1 MFRHRPTVIDH
12 PATSIRVAALALL
25 LAVVAVAPALAQGY
39 GGTVADILARAESLL
54 AQNRANEAVVQYQEA
69 LTLCTTPAETVGALQ
84 GEARAHMAIQE
95 FLPAAGLLEE
105 AAQRFPDDPRM
116 ADILFL
122 AGIARRQGGD
132 LAAAAPLLR
141 KALEHNPTPD
151 ILPSVTFELARAL
164 RLSGKPDEVVELLKN
179 FETTF
184 AMSPLIPN
192 AIYALAIAQHDA
204 GDLAGSEA
212 TYRHLIEAYPHT
224 QATLESF
231 FELGQVLAE
240 RGGRP
245 AEAAELFRRYANG
258 APGSPVAARALE
270 RAADLTFFSSP
281 KEAALYYGVAQAKS
295 LTNPTP
301 STPDLQVSRWLG
313 TKKRIAGALSSVRVV
328 TLIAAVALALA
339 GGAFVLVRRRR
350 QGGAARAI

>member
-1 MFRHRPTVIDH
+1 MC
-12 PATSIRVAALALL
+12 AAGLACL
-25 LAVVAVAPALAQGY
+25 LAVVAAPPALAQGY
-39 GGTVADILARAESLL
+39 GGTVADIMTRAESLL
-54 AQNRANEAVVQYQEA
+54 SQNRANEAIVQYQEA

-122 AGIARRQGGD
+122 AGVARRQGGD
-132 LAAAAPLLR
+132 LAAAAPVLR
-141 KALEHNPTPD
+141 RALEHNPTPD
-151 ILPSVTFELARAL
+151 ILPGITFELARAL
-164 RLSGKPDEVVELLKN
+164 RLTGKPDEVVALLKD

-192 AIYALAIAQHDA
+192 ALYALAIAQHDA
-204 GDLAGSEA
+204 GDLAASEA

-231 FELGQVLAE
+231 FELGRVLAE
-240 RGGRP
+240 RGGRR
-245 AEAAELFRRYANG
+245 AEAGEFFRRYANG
-258 APGSPVAARALE
+258 APGSPVAARSME
-270 RAADLTFFSSP
+270 RAADLAFFSSP
-281 KEAALYYGVAQAKS
+281 KEAALYYGVAQAKA
-295 LTNPTP
+295 LTNPTT

-313 TKKRIAGALSSVRVV
+313 TKKAIAGALASVWVV
-328 TLIAAVALALA
+328 TLVAAVALALA
-339 GGAFVLVRRRR
+339 GGAFVLMRRRR
-350 QGGAARAI
+350 QRRAARAV